1 MEITPLGQL
10 INDTSE
16 EALTSSEID
25 NLLQTFSS
33 RDPDIQTFL
42 RNRAIQFEKEDK
54 CRTYLLV
61 GEDGNIHAYF
71 SISTKELAL
80 CNFAVSTTQRK
91 RMKINPE
98 DEEQRVRCFLIGQL
112 GKNFAI
118 ETPITL
124 KEILDEVDAIAIQAQ
139 TLVGNRLLILECS
152 AHLIPNYQACSF
164 KSLPVQPDEVPPA
177 LETMYK
183 FIN

>member
-1 MEITPLGQL
+1 ML
-10 INDTSE
+10 NDTSE
-16 EALTSSEID
+16 EALTSSEIEE
-25 NLLQTFSS
+25 LLQTFSS
-33 RDPDIQTFL
+33 RDQDIQLFL
-42 RNRAIQFEKEDK
+42 HNKAIQFEREDK

-80 CNFAVSTTQRK
+80 CKFAVSNTQRK
-91 RMKINPE
+91 RMKTNPQ

-118 ETPITL
+118 ETSITL
-124 KEILDEVDAIAIQAQ
+124 REILNEVDAIVIQAQ
-139 TLVGNRLLILECS
+139 TLVGNRLLILECNV
-152 AHLIPNYQACSF
+152 HLIPKYQACNF
-164 KSLPVQPDEVPPA
+164 KSLPVQPDEAPPI

>member
-1 MEITPLGQL
+1 LL
-10 INDTSE
+10 NDTSE
-16 EALTSSEID
+16 EALTSSEIEE
-25 NLLQTFSS
+25 LLQTFSS
-33 RDPDIQTFL
+33 RDQDIQIFL
-42 RNRAIQFEKEDK
+42 HSKAIQFEREDK

-80 CNFAVSTTQRK
+80 RRFTVSATQRR
-91 RMKINPE
+91 RMKINPQ

-124 KEILDEVDAIAIQAQ
+124 KDILNEVDAIVIQAQ
-139 TLVGNRLLILECS
+139 TLVGNRLLILECN
-152 AHLIPNYQACSF
+152 AHLIPNYQTCNF
-164 KSLPVQPDEVPPA
+164 KSLPVQPDEVPPT

>member
-1 MEITPLGQL
+1 ML
-10 INDTSE
+10 NDTSE
-16 EALTSSEID
+16 EALTSSEIEE
-25 NLLQTFSS
+25 LLQTFSS
-33 RDPDIQTFL
+33 RDPDVQTFL
-42 RNRAIQFEKEDK
+42 HSRAIQFEREDK

-71 SISTKELAL
+71 SISTKELTL
-80 CNFAVSTTQRK
+80 CKFDISSTQRK
-91 RMKINPE
+91 RMKINPQ

-118 ETPITL
+118 ETPVTL
-124 KEILDEVDAIAIQAQ
+124 KEILDEVDAIVIQAQ
-139 TLVGNRLLILECS
+139 TLVGNRLLILECN
-152 AHLIPNYQACSF
+152 AQLIPSYQACNF
-164 KSLPVQPDEVPPA
+164 KNLPVQPDKVPPI

>member
-1 MEITPLGQL
+1 M
-10 INDTSE
+10 
-16 EALTSSEID
+16 
-25 NLLQTFSS
+25 QTFSS
-33 RDPDIQTFL
+33 RDTDIQLFL
-42 RNRAIQFEKEDK
+42 HNRAIQFEREDK

-80 CNFAVSTTQRK
+80 TKFAVSSTQRK
-91 RMKINPE
+91 RMKINPQ

-124 KEILDEVDAIAIQAQ
+124 KEILDEVDAIIIQAQ
-139 TLVGNRLLILECS
+139 TLVGNRLLILECN
-152 AHLIPNYQACSF
+152 AHLIQHYEAWNF
-164 KSLPVQPDEVPPA
+164 KRLPVQPEEASPT